1 MHRLRNNA
9 SFMCCSRSACSTR
22 RQMASAVSIGLLG
35 AAVEGRRP
43 AACFRRAAAA
53 EAGLTGR
60 AGLPAMAVAGMNL
73 VLFC

>member
-1 MHRLRNNA
+1 
-9 SFMCCSRSACSTR
+9 
-22 RQMASAVSIGLLG
+22 MASAVSIGLLG